1 MNEFFS
7 LLDHDM
13 FARMFI
19 VGEVWISAL
28 AGYVV
33 GYYSHKYSNKK

>member
-7 LLDHDM
+7 LLDHDA
-13 FARMFI
+13 FARIFI
-19 VGEVWISAL
+19 VCEVWVSAL

-33 GYYSHKYSNKK
+33 GYYSHKYGSKK